1 MVSLL
6 AILLPAVF
14 GVPSCRTEKKPDLRL
29 SAYTWEIDVDD
40 SNRLYEGSTVI
51 SNEGKGVLKIDYV
64 NTGCSC
70 TNAVLSKQELKYRDT
85 TAVRF
90 SYNPRGKRP
99 GTHEEFIVIKAN
111 TDTMVHLIKL
121 VINIK

>member
-1 MVSLL
+1 MKKRLTMVSLL

-64 NTGCSC
+64 NSVPLGEDNS
-70 TNAVLSKQELKYRDT
+70 TNSPLSLGIQFKL
-85 TAVRF
+85 
-90 SYNPRGKRP
+90 PLLP
-99 GTHEEFIVIKAN
+99 
-111 TDTMVHLIKL
+111 LIRYML
-121 VINIK
+121 NHSPLAT